1 MSDAFNPYEAWLG
14 IPTAEQPPDCYRLL
28 GLPPFECEPRLIRHR
43 VEEQIARVRALASPG
58 REAVAQWL
66 IDQIAAAH
74 ACLIAPAAKAAYDEQ
89 LRLRLA
95 ELAASAPGEPFAAS
109 AASDTAADTKA
120 PHAAPDAST
129 RAVSEAARRAGRRTS
144 PAGFRIWKYALV
156 ALTAALL
163 PACIAIIELNV
174 STDAPAK
181 DGARRT
187 ASAAGA
193 ARRDSRQD
201 DERHEDGAQCD
212 EARQDD
218 APRSSDSERS
228 SADAGP
234 PEPVED
240 VAIIEATDDAADQL
254 SEGPETS
261 LQTPDAAV
269 ARPAVP
275 PVNVDAGPEVA
286 GGNGASD
293 VAEHRSAPESSSASK
308 PELAFADDPKDD
320 DGADAPAG
328 EPAVA
333 AKAPANDWLKLDEH
347 GEPCEVRLADGTT
360 LKLETYGGSFQG
372 FDAQPPLLGEQAD
385 RIFTKIV
392 SSFDPGWGSVALDL
406 KHKTVYFG
414 EGSESRS
421 RLMRASLRGNPRPLM
436 EYSEFKPDYP
446 TPDPEHGKL
455 YWYTHGLRN
464 GRGRSIYCGNLD
476 ASNPKEIIT
485 GLRDFRG
492 FAIDSTAEKLY
503 YFDSGHL
510 IRTELDGSDEHSLL
524 EATGGPLAIDHDG
537 GKIYWRKGPTHIR
550 RVNLDGTG
558 GEDIVDV
565 LNGNIATVALDS
577 VGKKVYWVSHRNIRR
592 ADLDGSN
599 IRDVIV
605 GLVGN
610 TGRLAFDG
618 KKSQMYWMPINV
630 VHGKKE
636 IGLWRADLGK
646 PAQSKSKPAPALVTG
661 FVPRLQK
668 AGEQLSIAGANFD
681 GTSQVLFIDDGSGQA
696 TKAKFEVGSDSA
708 LSVVVPKLSDRC
720 RHPVIIIQNKGGI
733 TATLP
738 HSARVVKHEAV
749 DRFHADDQ
757 FAYVVPP
764 DGAISIDRGVVLA
777 SGRSTATARQYG
789 KNTFLLKNGSV
800 SDLRGAP
807 DNLIYSE
814 PSATLSHLD
823 KLTKGSKIVRVPAI
837 RPSFLETLFEYQQ
850 PE

>member
-1 MSDAFNPYEAWLG
+1 MNDAFNPYEA
-14 IPTAEQPPDCYRLL
+14 
-28 GLPPFECEPRLIRHR
+28 RH
-43 VEEQIARVRALASPG
+43 
-58 REAVAQWL
+58 
-66 IDQIAAAH
+66 
-74 ACLIAPAAKAAYDEQ
+74 
-89 LRLRLA
+89 
-95 ELAASAPGEPFAAS
+95 S
-109 AASDTAADTKA
+109 AADGPVSDAEGTAGN
-120 PHAAPDAST
+120 PHEASGMPT
-129 RAVSEAARRAGRRTS
+129 LHVSEAARRAGRRTS
-144 PAGFRIWKYALV
+144 PAGQRAWKYALV
-156 ALTAALL
+156 MLTTALL
-163 PACIAIIELNV
+163 PACIAMIASNGPHE
-174 STDAPAK
+174 APAK
-181 DGARRT
+181 DGTRST

-193 ARRDSRQD
+193 VRL
-201 DERHEDGAQCD
+201 
-212 EARQDD
+212 EARQNEEQRHHANQDGEQQI
-218 APRSSDSERS
+218 APEESDFELGG
-228 SADAGP
+228 ADAKEPRGP
-234 PEPVED
+234 VDD
-240 VAIIEATDDAADQL
+240 VDGSDATDDAADKL
-254 SEGPETS
+254 FDEPETS
-261 LQTPDAAV
+261 RQAV
-269 ARPAVP
+269 DGATSRQVAPS
-275 PVNVDAGPEVA
+275 VNVDNVRPAA

-293 VAEHRSAPESSSASK
+293 AADHRSAPESSSPSP
-308 PELAFADDPKDD
+308 PELAFTDDPKDD
-320 DGADAPAG
+320 AGHDGPASQ
-328 EPAVA
+328 PAVA

-360 LKLETYGGSFQG
+360 LKLDTYGGSFQG
-372 FDAQPPLLGEQAD
+372 FDAQPPLLGDDAD

-392 SSFDPGWGSVALDL
+392 GSFDPGWGSVALDL
-406 KHKTVYFG
+406 KHRTVYFV
-414 EGSESRS
+414 EGAEASS
-421 RLMRASLRGNPRPLM
+421 RLMRASLTGNPRPLT
-436 EYSEFKPDYP
+436 EYSEFQPDYP

-455 YWYTHGLRN
+455 YWYTRGLRN
-464 GRGRSIYCGNLD
+464 GRGESIHRGNLD
-476 ASNPKEIIT
+476 ASNEKEIIT

-492 FAIDSTAEKLY
+492 FAIDSAADKLY

-510 IRTELDGSDEHSLL
+510 IRTELDGSDEHSVLK
-524 EATGGPLAIDHDG
+524 ATGGPLAIDHDG
-537 GKIYWRKGPTHIR
+537 GKIYWMNGPTHIR

-565 LNGNIATVALDS
+565 LNGNIATVALDT

-618 KKSQMYWMPINV
+618 KKSQMYWMPINA

-646 PAQSKSKPAPALVTG
+646 PARSKSKPAPALVTG

-681 GTSQVLFIDDGSGQA
+681 GTSEVLFIDDGSGQA
-696 TKAKFEVGSDSA
+696 TKAKFVVGSDSG

-749 DRFHADDQ
+749 DRFHADEQ
-757 FAYVVPP
+757 FAYIVPP
-764 DGAISIDRGVVLA
+764 EGAISIDRGVVLA

-814 PSATLSHLD
+814 PSATLGHFD

-837 RPSFLETLFEYQQ
+837 RPSFLENLFEYQQ